1 MLKFRTVRQGE
12 RVALWNKKGQVEIV
26 DGPKRLFLY
35 DQITEKLARYAAGN
49 DEYLA
54 VTYKDGHREH
64 IRGPKDIWF
73 NPVAHQEIKIQ
84 KAFAIDA
91 NEAIVVYQREAEQV
105 SRRVLRG
112 PQLYVPGADEW
123 LHQFCWHG
131 ADPKDHRRKIPGAL
145 VFNKLRVIPDQMYFD
160 VWDVRTAD
168 DALLVLKLMVFFELT
183 DINRMLD
190 QTHDPIADF
199 INAITADVI
208 DFAATL
214 TFEGFKEKTEKL
226 NELETYPQLV
236 QRGERIG
243 YKINKVVYRGYHAND
258 ALQTMHD
265 HAIETRTRLRLE
277 AETENQ
283 AQELADMKLDREL
296 GRAMQRQQ
304 MEEDELRHRNHLLAM
319 EHEERM
325 RQKEAEQQN
334 ETNARRMIN
343 EIEQEHLKAQNDE
356 QTAFLHAM
364 QEMKIDLT
372 RYLVAQY
379 QNPDRLI
386 RIEEGR
392 GAQLHLHE

>member
-1 MLKFRTVRQGE
+1 MLKFQTIRQGE
-12 RVALWNKKGQVEIV
+12 RVAIWNKHGQVEII
-26 DGPKRLFLY
+26 DGPKRLFLRGKT
-35 DQITEKLARYAAGN
+35 TENLRRYAAGN

-54 VTYKDGHREH
+54 VTYKDGRKEN

-73 NPVAHQEIKIQ
+73 DPIQHQNIAIQ

-91 NEAIVVYQREAEQV
+91 NEAIVIYRRESEKV
-105 SRRVLRG
+105 ERRVLRG
-112 PQLYVPGADEW
+112 PELYVPDADEW
-123 LHQFCWHG
+123 LHKFSWHG
-131 ADPKDHRRKIPGAL
+131 ADPKDHRRKIPNAL
-145 VFNKLRVIPDQMYFD
+145 TFNKLRVIPDQLYFD

-168 DALLVLKLMVFFELT
+168 DALLIIKLMVFFELT
-183 DINRMLD
+183 DIDCMLD

-214 TFEGFKEKTEKL
+214 TFESFKEQTEKL
-226 NELETYPQLV
+226 NDLDTYPQLV

-243 YKINKVVYRGYHAND
+243 YRINKVVYRGYHAND
-258 ALQTMHD
+258 ALQAMHD
-265 HAIETRTRLRLE
+265 HAIETRTSLRLE
-277 AETENQ
+277 AETEKQ
-283 AQELADMKLDREL
+283 AQEVADMKLEREL
-296 GRAMQRQQ
+296 GRAIQRQK
-304 MEEDELRHRNHLLAM
+304 MEEDELRHKNHLQAM
-319 EHEERM
+319 EHEEQM

-334 ETNARRMIN
+334 EANARRMVN
-343 EIEQEHLKAQNDE
+343 EIEQEHIKAQNSE
-356 QTAFLHAM
+356 QAAFLHSM

-386 RIEEGR
+386 KIEEGH